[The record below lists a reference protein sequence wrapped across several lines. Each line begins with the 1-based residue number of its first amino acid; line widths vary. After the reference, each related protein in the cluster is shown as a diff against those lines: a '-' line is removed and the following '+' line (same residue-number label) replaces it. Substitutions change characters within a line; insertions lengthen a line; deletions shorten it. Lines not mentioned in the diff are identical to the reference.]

1 MKYQKKKQS
10 LNNEAFKYRKYN
22 FSRKWYYLSM
32 KYARKIKYFLISIK
46 NIITEK
52 ERERHPI
59 TCTSVVNTGAHNYLL
74 ISQWRLLCGDKIRHI
89 RRCCISVSDTFLYD
103 IAVRYF
109 IFNRRQYVKSGQSAF
124 LSNGVSLRRD
134 VQFPS
139 CSRYRCI
146 QKMSMYM
153 YNGDM
158 YGKVCACMWT
168 RYWHSVTWW
177 KKDNLSWPKI

>member
-1 MKYQKKKQS
+1 MQR
-10 LNNEAFKYRKYN
+10 NRERV
-22 FSRKWYYLSM
+22 
-32 KYARKIKYFLISIK
+32 
-46 NIITEK
+46 EK
-52 ERERHPI
+52 ERDPI
-59 TCTSVVNTGAHNYLL
+59 IRKHDNLNTGAHNYLPIL
-74 ISQWRLLCGDKIRHI
+74 QWLLCEDKIRHI
-89 RRCCISVSDTFLYD
+89 RRCRISVSDTFLYD

-109 IFNRRQYVKSGQSAF
+109 IFNRWQYVESGQSAF

-158 YGKVCACMWT
+158 YEKVCGYMWT
-168 RYWHSVTWW
+168 RYWHLVIW
-177 KKDNLSWPKI
+177 